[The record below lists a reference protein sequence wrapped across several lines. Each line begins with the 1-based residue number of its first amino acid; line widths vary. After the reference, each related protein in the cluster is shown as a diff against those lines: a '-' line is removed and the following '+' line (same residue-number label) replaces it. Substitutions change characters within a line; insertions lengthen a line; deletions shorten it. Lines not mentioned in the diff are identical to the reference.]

1 MPREDRR
8 LVCATSED
16 KERTAESFPDVEL
29 AALNTCWNA
38 IKNLEEKSARRVM
51 SYLYGRTL
59 AHHALPEQEL
69 EEEEDF

>member
-1 MPREDRR
+1 M
-8 LVCATSED
+8 
-16 KERTAESFPDVEL
+16 EL

-38 IKNLEEKSARRVM
+38 LKNLEEKSAKRVM

-59 AHHALPEQEL
+59 AYHALPGEE

>member
-1 MPREDRR
+1 MPLKD
-8 LVCATSED
+8 LGLGSFTSED
-16 KERTAESFPDVEL
+16 KERTEESVPDVEL

-38 IKNLEEKSARRVM
+38 LKNLEEKSAKRVM

-59 AHHALPEQEL
+59 AYHALPGEE

>member
-1 MPREDRR
+1 
-8 LVCATSED
+8 LGGLTGKD

-38 IKNLEEKSARRVM
+38 IKNLEEKSAKRVV

-59 AHHALPEQEL
+59 AHHALPE
-69 EEEEDF
+69 EEEEEF

>member
-1 MPREDRR
+1 M
-8 LVCATSED
+8 
-16 KERTAESFPDVEL
+16 EL

-38 IKNLEEKSARRVM
+38 IKNLEERSARRVM

-69 EEEEDF
+69 EEEEEDF